1 MVKMRWWDLLRARSA
16 FGRMIRD
23 IDENITLTLVDVG
36 SVGGIKDRWRLL
48 EGRVHSY
55 CFDPREGATLE
66 RSPAEP
72 YCRLRWVARRVRRIS
87 TVPASET

>member
-55 CFDPREGATLE
+55 CFDPREGATPRE
-66 RSPAEP
+66 EP
-72 YCRLRWVARRVRRIS
+72 GRTILPLRWVARRVRRIS